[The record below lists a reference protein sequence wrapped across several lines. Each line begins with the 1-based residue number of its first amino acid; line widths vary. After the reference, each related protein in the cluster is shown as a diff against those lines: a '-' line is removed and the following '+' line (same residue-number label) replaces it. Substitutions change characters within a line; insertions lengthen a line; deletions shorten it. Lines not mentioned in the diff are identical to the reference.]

1 MIAFVVSGWKKE
13 KYRSLIQNKCVYAT
27 DGKNVFKINHDSV
40 SLVENLKST
49 HEEADTSIILHAKH
63 ENKSYDRILIPGPDT
78 DVFVLC
84 LLAKLHRLKDLF
96 PDWLLRKE

>member
-1 MIAFVVSGWKKE
+1 M
-13 KYRSLIQNKCVYAT
+13 T

-49 HEEADTSIILHAKH
+49 HEEADIRMILHAKH

-78 DVFVLC
+78 DLFVLC
-84 LLAKLHRLKDLF
+84 LLAKFHRLKDLF
-96 PDWLLRKE
+96 TDWSLRKE